1 MSRVQ
6 VRNTIW
12 VVVQQAGFQNIS
24 EAFYTEAAMGKA
36 AMEKYKDDLKKVIR
50 LQRFEWH
57 FLR

>member
-1 MSRVQ
+1 M
-6 VRNTIW
+6 
-12 VVVQQAGFQNIS
+12 VQQAGFQNMS